1 MPRKKDDSNKFVVSV
16 TAFNKV
22 ARDPLVMATLLA
34 VLALW
39 GYFIY
44 DQMRKAS
51 T

>member
-22 ARDPLVMATLLA
+22 ARDPLILATLLA
-34 VLALW
+34 VLVLW

-44 DQMRKAS
+44 DQFRKV
-51 T
+51 TT